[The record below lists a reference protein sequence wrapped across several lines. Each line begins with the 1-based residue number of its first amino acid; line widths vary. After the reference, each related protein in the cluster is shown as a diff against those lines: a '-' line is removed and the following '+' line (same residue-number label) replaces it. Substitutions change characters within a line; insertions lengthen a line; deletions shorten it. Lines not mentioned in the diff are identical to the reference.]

1 LLKAK
6 RKLGGSLR
14 TDVALDPRKRTGI
27 IIEIVVEIRVFS
39 ADEFMGRLL
48 TWLMLKL
55 VELIRRCD
63 SVLRCDTDGVVL

>member
-1 LLKAK
+1 
-6 RKLGGSLR
+6 LR